1 MVIPGTDSEAALIER
16 AQQGDRSAYG
26 ELVRSHYPGVIQ
38 VIYRMCGDAE
48 LAQDAAQDAFL
59 RAWQSLARF
68 RPGSSYRNWL
78 YRIAVNAALDSLRRQ
93 RRTIDADLES
103 LPIADPQN
111 GPEDELL
118 QRERTTLVRKAIL
131 SLSEA
136 SRAALVLREYGGL
149 SYAEIA
155 LALDIPLG
163 TVMSR
168 LSFARKQLK
177 EASEMQ
183 HDGSRNPMA

>member
-1 MVIPGTDSEAALIER
+1 MPSCERGNPWRDS
-16 AQQGDRSAYG
+16 AQ
-26 ELVRSHYPGVIQ
+26 I
-38 VIYRMCGDAE
+38 
-48 LAQDAAQDAFL
+48 
-59 RAWQSLARF
+59 
-68 RPGSSYRNWL
+68 SSFRNWL

-103 LPIADPQN
+103 LPIADPQD

-118 QRERTTLVRKAIL
+118 KRERTTLVRTAIL

-177 EASEMQ
+177 EALEIQ

>member
-1 MVIPGTDSEAALIER
+1 MAIPGEI
-16 AQQGDRSAYG
+16 
-26 ELVRSHYPGVIQ
+26 P
-38 VIYRMCGDAE
+38 
-48 LAQDAAQDAFL
+48 
-59 RAWQSLARF
+59 
-68 RPGSSYRNWL
+68 PNSSFRNWL

-103 LPIADPQN
+103 LPIADPQD

-118 QRERTTLVRKAIL
+118 KRERTALVRTAIL

-177 EASEMQ
+177 EALEIQ